1 MRLINQKKTWD
12 DKLKAGLLKPIL
24 KFVFSIQ
31 KHLAY
36 FKNYNYQDAQ
46 PAIYAVW
53 HAHQCCIFGLKKE
66 TIAKTNVLVSKSVD
80 GDVIAY
86 GAEYLGFKTIRGSA
100 NRAILNKG
108 AVSSTIDMI
117 NALENGENIA
127 IMVDGPNGPAKEV
140 KKGIIRIAKH
150 TGIPIIP
157 MTWYSPDKSMI
168 TIPTWD
174 KLRFP
179 VGPTRIVN
187 LYAEPIYVPKDATE
201 DDEKNLREHLKN
213 ELLKLDEL
221 APEKFKEVWSKELK
235 T

>member
-1 MRLINQKKTWD
+1 MSRTFLFYQKNLT
-12 DKLKAGLLKPIL
+12 
-24 KFVFSIQ
+24 
-31 KHLAY
+31 Y
-36 FKNYNYQDAQ
+36 FKNYNYQETQ
-46 PAIYAVW
+46 PAIYALW

-108 AVSSTIDMI
+108 AVGSTLDMI
-117 NALENGENIA
+117 KALENGESIA
-127 IMVDGPNGPAKEV
+127 IMVDGPNGPVKEV

-157 MTWYSPDKSMI
+157 MTWYSKDKSLI
-168 TIPTWD
+168 SLPTWD

-179 VGPTRIVN
+179 VGPTRVVN
-187 LYAEPIYVPKDATE
+187 LYAEPIYVSADATE
-201 DDEKNLREHLKN
+201 EEEKILQEQVKQT
-213 ELLKLDEL
+213 LLKLDEI
-221 APEKFKEVWSKELK
+221 APEKFDEVWCKKIK